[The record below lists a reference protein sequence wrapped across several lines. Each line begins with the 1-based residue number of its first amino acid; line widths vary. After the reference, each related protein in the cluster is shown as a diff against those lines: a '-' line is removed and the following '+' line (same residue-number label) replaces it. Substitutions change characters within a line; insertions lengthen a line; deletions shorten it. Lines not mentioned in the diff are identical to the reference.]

1 MGTPK
6 TLGSP
11 QHPEMLGDPP
21 MGTAETLE
29 VGAPCPFPQ
38 HLEAVAT
45 PSEPRYLGDPWD
57 PQHSLGQV
65 PDQHPPP
72 PLFPPLG
79 GHAPP
84 NGEKWDP
91 SPSPPLRVSCP
102 HWREAGVG
110 CGDHRVP
117 RDRAAPGDIVG
128 EGKRGV
134 LPRVPRGP
142 APTAKPPPPPPMSWG
157 LSPPPAGRPR
167 LRRGARLRRR
177 ALAVAGPPG
186 AAPAVRGFQPRLRP
200 LPRGGTAIRAPDSAH
215 FCPQAGAKWG
225 PCPPPLRSRSP
236 GEVSA
241 LSPFFFPNLFLFLEG
256 EIFLGERTNNNE

>member
-72 PLFPPLG
+72 PFVSSSG
-79 GHAPP
+79 G
-84 NGEKWDP
+84 
-91 SPSPPLRVSCP
+91 SCTP
-102 HWREAGVG
+102 KWREVG
-110 CGDHRVP
+110 SFP
-117 RDRAAPGDIVG
+117 
-128 EGKRGV
+128 
-134 LPRVPRGP
+134 L
-142 APTAKPPPPPPMSWG
+142 PPP
-157 LSPPPAGRPR
+157 
-167 LRRGARLRRR
+167 
-177 ALAVAGPPG
+177 
-186 AAPAVRGFQPRLRP
+186 
-200 LPRGGTAIRAPDSAH
+200 
-215 FCPQAGAKWG
+215 
-225 PCPPPLRSRSP
+225 
-236 GEVSA
+236 
-241 LSPFFFPNLFLFLEG
+241 
-256 EIFLGERTNNNE
+256 

>member
-72 PLFPPLG
+72 LCFLL
-79 GHAPP
+79 
-84 NGEKWDP
+84 W
-91 SPSPPLRVSCP
+91 
-102 HWREAGVG
+102 GVMHPQMERSG
-110 CGDHRVP
+110 
-117 RDRAAPGDIVG
+117 I
-128 EGKRGV
+128 
-134 LPRVPRGP
+134 L
-142 APTAKPPPPPPMSWG
+142 PPPPPLGCPAPTGARLGWVVEITGSPGTELLPGISWG
-157 LSPPPAGRPR
+157 RESGESCPGFREGPPLQLSPPPLPQC
-167 LRRGARLRRR
+167 
-177 ALAVAGPPG
+177 PG
-186 AAPAVRGFQPRLRP
+186 A
-200 LPRGGTAIRAPDSAH
+200 
-215 FCPQAGAKWG
+215 
-225 PCPPPLRSRSP
+225 
-236 GEVSA
+236 
-241 LSPFFFPNLFLFLEG
+241 
-256 EIFLGERTNNNE
+256 